1 MRDTIDVTSYPVW
14 DPCSIF
20 LLELV
25 DYASDVNTAWDLS
38 QQETK
43 AKTGSICILR
53 ISLPHF
59 PQECGMG
66 MYTRLYLKCITNKD
80 LLRNTGRSSQCHVHP
95 GREQGLGESGHMYAC
110 LSPFTA
116 T

>member
-80 LLRNTGRSSQCHVHP
+80 LPRA
-95 GREQGLGESGHMYAC
+95 QGSLHSVM
-110 LSPFTA
+110 
-116 T
+116 